1 MRSIARQKTDEN
13 MHQDLWIVK
22 ATSNVRRTGYVCL
35 NAAQGVAPVGCERW
49 RIVRATRAG
58 HHVSNLVS
66 SARTGCA
73 DVTRCQHDVSACTCT
88 SLLCLQ
94 RSTYL
99 RHRAIEYWVLF
110 SGYYIAFCPYDSA
123 RLERYFSL
131 RLQVLG
137 FTRRLLHVVENR
149 SECFALTSK
158 KRTAVVCSERSD
170 TLENFVRRRDWCPI
184 YRAPAR
190 LTKQDLSPHFCAYF
204 ISVNDYIKIMKLI
217 QCGRALLELTSPSLV
232 ISHRVFWCYFVS
244 NVRYRSSYNCVG
256 LLVLLGWGIGPT

>member
-1 MRSIARQKTDEN
+1 MDRQSDVE
-13 MHQDLWIVK
+13 
-22 ATSNVRRTGYVCL
+22 RTGYVCL

-66 SARTGCA
+66 SARTSCA
-73 DVTRCQHDVSACTCT
+73 DVTRCQHDVSACT

-190 LTKQDLSPHFCAYF
+190 LTKQDLYSHFCAYF
-204 ISVNDYIKIMKLI
+204 ISVNDYIKIDFAVFGHQPSGILMLFRVQCPLYKLVQLCWI
-217 QCGRALLELTSPSLV
+217 VGAVRLRHRAYL
-232 ISHRVFWCYFVS
+232 
-244 NVRYRSSYNCVG
+244 NCLWMIFDVAI
-256 LLVLLGWGIGPT
+256 LIL